1 MKKNLLMLTSTVL
14 LIFLIPFI
22 GAFSFNILNGDSN
35 REFSVGELSS
45 DLSISDKTLKIYN
58 CSTQSAMEMNFEEYI
73 VGVLIGEMPASYEL
87 EALKAQAVAARS
99 YILSRMEYYSAN
111 GSADEHHGCNICTN
125 SQHCK
130 AWLSVDEANQKWG
143 SDWSEK
149 YLNKLKKAV
158 DETKGEYMTYENQTV
173 KAFFFSSSNG
183 KTENVEDVWGGS
195 YPYLKSV
202 SSEGDTTAP
211 DNESSVEFSKDDFI
225 QKLKS
230 KNPDIE
236 ITPLLKDMIGDTV
249 KTEGGNVKTIRVG
262 GKEFKGTEIR
272 SLFSLRSAAFTISVS
287 DDNETV
293 VFTVNGYGHGVG
305 MSQYGANFMAKQ
317 GKTYDEIL
325 SHYYSGITISKMP
338 IS

>member
-1 MKKNLLMLTSTVL
+1 MKKNLLMLTSTIL

-22 GAFSFNILNGDSN
+22 GAFSFNLLNGNPNPETSPK
-35 REFSVGELSS
+35 ELSEN
-45 DLSISDKTLKIYN
+45 LSVSDKTLKIYN
-58 CSTQSAMEMNFEEYI
+58 CSTQSTMEMNFEEYI
-73 VGVLIGEMPASYEL
+73 VGVLTGEMPASYEL

-99 YILSRMEYYSAN
+99 YILSRMEYYNTN
-111 GSADEHHGCNICTN
+111 GTAAEHHGCDICTN

-130 AWLSVDEANQKWG
+130 AWLSVEEANQKWG

-149 YLNKLKKAV
+149 YLDKLKRAV
-158 DETKGEYMTYENQTV
+158 NETKGEYMTYENQTV

-183 KTENVEDVWGGS
+183 KTENAEDVWGGS

-202 SSEGDTTAP
+202 SSEGDISSP
-211 DNESSVEFSKDDFI
+211 DNESSAEFSKDDFI

-230 KNPDIE
+230 KFSDIE

-249 KTEGGNVKTIRVG
+249 KTDGGNVKTIRIG
-262 GKEFKGTEIR
+262 GKDFKGTEIR

-287 DDNETV
+287 DDNEAV
-293 VFTVNGYGHGVG
+293 VFNVSGYGHGVG

-317 GKTYDEIL
+317 GKTYKEIL
-325 SHYYSGITISKMP
+325 SHYYSGVTISNFSK
-338 IS
+338 